1 MKKKKFFSYMLMGL
15 LAVGA
20 TGTVTSCKD
29 YDDDINAANKRID
42 DVNTALDACKSSCQS
57 SIQSLTSQLESQNAY
72 AQQLKQA
79 LDALT
84 STVNGNS
91 SDISTLKSQLQTV
104 SSTLATVEQTA
115 NDNKSALAA
124 LTQTVN
130 ANSTSISDL
139 ISQLKTVSEAIE
151 ANKDDITT
159 NKANIE
165 ANKKAIDELIVRM
178 EAAEAKGEENA
189 KLIAEAQQA
198 LKDAVAEINK
208 SLATSN
214 ANIAANKQA
223 IDDLIVR
230 MEAAEKTGKENA
242 ELIASAQKAIED
254 VKASLEKEIADR
266 VADVASLTAKINTLN
281 ETVAEINQVL
291 ENKVDKDDYNATVAD
306 IYSRLQTI
314 DTNVA
319 ANLTKINANSA
330 DIQQLKSD
338 LNNLATTVNTV
349 KTDLETQKQALETF
363 KSEVESKYAT
373 IESLNNLKSE
383 IQDKI
388 DYLQRQI
395 DELGIS
401 DIAGLQD
408 ALDGKVS
415 LETYDQLKEIVNKNS
430 ESIDAINTNLNT
442 LSYLINKS
450 LRGLVFI
457 PQGYYWGIESA
468 YLHAVNYVAY
478 QMGDDAVAKAD
489 TEEKF
494 FDKRHESVDKKRQLD
509 LTIEYQ
515 MNPSTADIDT
525 LLGKNGND
533 YSKFA
538 ILSADK
544 NFTRANEASLS
555 VSSVSAANGILTLG
569 VNVANEANVKDIAS
583 QNEVT
588 TFATQVTIGNGQTV
602 TSDYAAVKRENI
614 SNLKIAHTK
623 YVENGEGWTNV
634 AGTADVVVD
643 QPDGNAGL
651 LMQTANDAKTAD
663 PQDQVKWNNSGFDL
677 KNLVELHYT
686 AENGQKRVMSAADMA
701 TNGLSFKFELT
712 GLYLG
717 QNTTSESVHAAL
729 SSNLFH
735 PQAPDYDGNQQAYGG
750 AELQNRAQEIGRT
763 PLVRVELVDTKGDV
777 LDYGYIRIKLVKD
790 DQTPYEVVSYNAD
803 TNWTDAGECEAN
815 SWSWTNT
822 WSQTEY
828 DLYRKVNM
836 TREEFERNYEAEGTD
851 ADLTQFRFNTTT
863 NEYEVATKF
872 GTVSRHQD
880 ATSAAHT
887 EVIEWKVSGTDM
899 RSYYKTGNEAKKDV
913 YIRYQLKGT
922 QNLPA
927 DERGYVY
934 VHFTQTGTFKI
945 DPAHADVD
953 IATAGIEKM
962 WYAQNLTVQGYD
974 EIRANTLSP
983 DDNKATTANVLDDTF
998 SDVFEGNLAD
1008 QTSLG
1013 KLVTNIYDNTVDADG
1028 NKLNEYALDKLNFD
1042 FVFDASNA
1050 DLHPHGIFR
1059 GEEKVFNLE
1068 VSADGKQLITY
1079 LPEAPTTKRVI
1090 ATISGNKINEQK
1102 VSYTKDAEYAQALLN
1117 YKAYNELD
1125 NNTLRAIVALKA
1137 KNSCKELTLNTNT
1150 FGVRFLRPINVIN
1163 AKAEITDAGNKEQ
1176 VIKVEDLV
1184 NFTDWRGMW
1193 NGNQKAGKGGNYAT
1207 YYGIESIQIYGI
1219 NDGENISKSDL
1230 VTTDLNGGDKKLK
1243 DVTNQIDFTY
1253 SAANGGTLTYKNLSS
1268 NVQTF
1273 RVTVPV
1279 VVKYIWG
1286 NIYTNVTITVNK
1298 TQGSAKKF

>member
-1 MKKKKFFSYMLMGL
+1 M
-15 LAVGA
+15 
-20 TGTVTSCKD
+20 
-29 YDDDINAANKRID
+29 
-42 DVNTALDACKSSCQS
+42 
-57 SIQSLTSQLESQNAY
+57 
-72 AQQLKQA
+72 
-79 LDALT
+79 
-84 STVNGNS
+84 
-91 SDISTLKSQLQTV
+91 
-104 SSTLATVEQTA
+104 
-115 NDNKSALAA
+115 
-124 LTQTVN
+124 
-130 ANSTSISDL
+130 
-139 ISQLKTVSEAIE
+139 
-151 ANKDDITT
+151 
-159 NKANIE
+159 
-165 ANKKAIDELIVRM
+165 
-178 EAAEAKGEENA
+178 
-189 KLIAEAQQA
+189 
-198 LKDAVAEINK
+198 
-208 SLATSN
+208 
-214 ANIAANKQA
+214 
-223 IDDLIVR
+223 
-230 MEAAEKTGKENA
+230 
-242 ELIASAQKAIED
+242 
-254 VKASLEKEIADR
+254 
-266 VADVASLTAKINTLN
+266 
-281 ETVAEINQVL
+281 
-291 ENKVDKDDYNATVAD
+291 
-306 IYSRLQTI
+306 
-314 DTNVA
+314 
-319 ANLTKINANSA
+319 
-330 DIQQLKSD
+330 
-338 LNNLATTVNTV
+338 
-349 KTDLETQKQALETF
+349 
-363 KSEVESKYAT
+363 
-373 IESLNNLKSE
+373 
-383 IQDKI
+383 
-388 DYLQRQI
+388 
-395 DELGIS
+395 
-401 DIAGLQD
+401 
-408 ALDGKVS
+408 
-415 LETYDQLKEIVNKNS
+415 NKNS
-430 ESIDAINTNLNT
+430 EAIDAINTNLNT

-457 PQGYYWGIESA
+457 PQGYYWGIEAA
-468 YLHAVNYVAY
+468 YLHSMNYVAY

-489 TEEKF
+489 KEESYF
-494 FDKRHESVDKKRQLD
+494 NKRHDWTERKRQLD

-515 MNPSTADIDT
+515 MNPSTADIDA
-525 LLGKNGND
+525 LLGTNGKD

-555 VSSVSAANGILTLG
+555 ISSVSAANGILTLG
-569 VNVANEANVKDIAS
+569 VNVANEANVKDIAQ

-588 TFATQVTIGNGQTV
+588 TFATQVTIGDGQTV

-614 SNLKIAHTK
+614 SELKIAHTK
-623 YVENGEGWTNV
+623 YAENGEGWTNV

-677 KNLVELHYT
+677 KKLVE
-686 AENGQKRVMSAADMA
+686 
-701 TNGLSFKFELT
+701 
-712 GLYLG
+712 
-717 QNTTSESVHAAL
+717 
-729 SSNLFH
+729 
-735 PQAPDYDGNQQAYGG
+735 
-750 AELQNRAQEIGRT
+750 
-763 PLVRVELVDTKGDV
+763 V

-822 WSQTEY
+822 WNQTEY

-836 TREEFERNYEAEGTD
+836 TREEFERNYEAEGTE
-851 ADLTQFRFNTTT
+851 ADLTQFRFNKTT

-887 EVIEWKVSGTDM
+887 EVIEWKVSGADM

-922 QNLPA
+922 QSLPA
-927 DERGYVY
+927 DERGFVY

-945 DPAHADVD
+945 DPAHANVD

-998 SDVFEGNLAD
+998 SDVFEGNLAN

-1013 KLVTNIYDNTVDADG
+1013 KLVTNIYDNTMDANG

-1050 DLHPHGIFR
+1050 NLHPHGTFK
-1059 GEEKVFNLE
+1059 GEEKVFNLK

-1079 LPEAPTTKRVI
+1079 LPENPTLTRVI

-1102 VSYTKDAEYAQALLN
+1102 VSYTRDSEYAQALLN
-1117 YKAYNELD
+1117 YKAYDELD

-1176 VIKVEDLV
+1176 VINVKDLV

-1193 NGNQKAGKGGNYAT
+1193 NKVQKPGKGGDYEKF
-1207 YYGIESIQIYGI
+1207 YGIESIQIYGI

-1230 VTTDLNGGDKKLK
+1230 VTTDLNGGDKKLNE
-1243 DVTNQIDFTY
+1243 VTNQIDFTY